1 MKVSSKCSEEERR
14 DAYKYIRKKNKRKK
28 KNLTLK
34 TLSRMTNISQ
44 SELSKIERG
53 EIYNPSNVFLY
64 RLAKALDVEY
74 NELLRYRWDKYPE
87 MLMKAVIYSNN

>member
-1 MKVSSKCSEEERR
+1 MPINILGNK
-14 DAYKYIRKKNKRKK
+14 IREKRKQK
-28 KNLTLK
+28 KLTLK

-64 RLAKALDVEY
+64 RLSKALDVEY
-74 NELLRYRWDKYPE
+74 NDLLRYRWDKYPE
-87 MLMKAVIYSNN
+87 RLMKAGIYYKK